1 MTVCVLGSWKS
12 PIHYIYIYIYTHQKI
27 ICFNSVQFA
36 FREMSDLIERYQMDC
51 RRLEEAHFQFAILQ
65 TASWYLQHMNIDKLA
80 LHGSTKS
87 TLLDV
92 VSMYM
97 QSICK

>member
-1 MTVCVLGSWKS
+1 
-12 PIHYIYIYIYTHQKI
+12 
-27 ICFNSVQFA
+27 
-36 FREMSDLIERYQMDC
+36 MSDLIERYQMDC

-92 VSMYM
+92 VSIYHGVFMAQYASKYISFEVLTFM
-97 QSICK
+97 SIESA